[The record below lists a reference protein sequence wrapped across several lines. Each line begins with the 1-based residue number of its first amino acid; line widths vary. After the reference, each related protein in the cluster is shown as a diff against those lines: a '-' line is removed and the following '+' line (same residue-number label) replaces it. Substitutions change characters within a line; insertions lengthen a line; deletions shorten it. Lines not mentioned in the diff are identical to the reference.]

1 MKTIGNLFKNIFVLV
16 IITAFAGGI
25 LGLVFEAT
33 KDPIEALAIEKTN
46 NACREVF
53 SDAKSFEV
61 LENFST
67 EKAAKVLEADGQEN
81 ADIENV
87 FRALDANGELLG
99 YTITIVTHEGYSG
112 DIEFMIGV
120 ALDGTIHNMSLLSI
134 NETPGLGMNAE
145 EEYLP
150 QITELKAD
158 QIAYTK
164 TGKIANNEVN
174 AISGATI
181 TTNALTNGIN
191 AGLSYFRSINIGG
204 EANE

>member
-1 MKTIGNLFKNIFVLV
+1 MKTVGNLLKNILVLV
-16 IITAFAGGI
+16 IITAVAGGI
-25 LGLVFEAT
+25 LGLVYEAT
-33 KDPIEALAIEKTN
+33 KGPIEALAIEKTN
-46 NACREVF
+46 EACKKVF
-53 SDAKSFEV
+53 AEATSFEE
-61 LENFST
+61 LESFSV
-67 EKAAKVLEADGQEN
+67 EEAAMIIAADGHEN
-81 ADIENV
+81 SDIENT
-87 FRALDANGELLG
+87 FKALDANGELLG

-120 ALDGTIHNMSLLSI
+120 ALDGTIHNMSLITI

-164 TGKIANNEVN
+164 TGKISNNEVN

-191 AGLSYFRSINIGG
+191 AGLSYFRSINVGG

>member
-1 MKTIGNLFKNIFVLV
+1 MKTVGNLLKNILVLV
-16 IITAFAGGI
+16 IITAVAGGI
-25 LGLVFEAT
+25 LGLVYEAT
-33 KDPIEALAIEKTN
+33 KGPIEELAIEKTN
-46 NACREVF
+46 EACKKVF
-53 SDAKSFEV
+53 AEASAFEE
-61 LENFST
+61 LEAFSS
-67 EKAAKVLEADGQEN
+67 EEAAKIIAADGHEN
-81 ADIENV
+81 SDIENV
-87 FRALDANGELLG
+87 FKALDANGELLG

-120 ALDGTIHNMSLLSI
+120 ALDGTIHSMSLITI

-164 TGKIANNEVN
+164 TGKISNNEVN

-191 AGLSYFRSINIGG
+191 AGLSYFRSINVGG
-204 EANE
+204 GANE

>member
-1 MKTIGNLFKNIFVLV
+1 MKTIGTLLKNILVLV
-16 IITAFAGGI
+16 IITAVAGGI
-25 LGLVFEAT
+25 LGLVNEAT
-33 KDPIEALAIEKTN
+33 KEPIQKLAEEKTSI
-46 NACREVF
+46 ACKAVF
-53 SDAKSFEV
+53 ADASTFVE
-61 LENFST
+61 LENFT
-67 EKAAKVLEADGQEN
+67 MEQAALVLAQDGYEN
-81 ADIENV
+81 ADISTV
-87 FRALDANGELLG
+87 YKALDENDELLG

-120 ALDGTIHNMSLLSI
+120 GLDGTIHNMSLISI

-150 QITELKAD
+150 QIVEIKAD
-158 QIAYTK
+158 SLEYTK
-164 TGKIANNEVN
+164 TGTVSSNQVN

-191 AGLSYFRSINIGG
+191 AGLSYFRSIDIGG